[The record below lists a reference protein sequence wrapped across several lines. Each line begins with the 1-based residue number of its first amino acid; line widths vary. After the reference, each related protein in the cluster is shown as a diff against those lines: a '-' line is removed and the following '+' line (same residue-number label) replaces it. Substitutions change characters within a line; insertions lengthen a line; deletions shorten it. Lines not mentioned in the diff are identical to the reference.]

1 MSKRKNIVSEFYL
14 FIRQN
19 KVYWLAPI
27 ILAVILLAGVIV
39 VGALGGGAAAPF
51 IYTLF

>member
-1 MSKRKNIVSEFYL
+1 MSKRNSIVSEFYL
-14 FIRQN
+14 FITQN
-19 KVYWLAPI
+19 KLYWITPTVVAM
-27 ILAVILLAGVIV
+27 VLLAGVVI

>member
-1 MSKRKNIVSEFYL
+1 MSKRNSIVTEFYF
-14 FIRQN
+14 FITQN
-19 KVYWLAPI
+19 KLYWITPI
-27 ILAVILLAGVIV
+27 AVAMVLLAAVVI